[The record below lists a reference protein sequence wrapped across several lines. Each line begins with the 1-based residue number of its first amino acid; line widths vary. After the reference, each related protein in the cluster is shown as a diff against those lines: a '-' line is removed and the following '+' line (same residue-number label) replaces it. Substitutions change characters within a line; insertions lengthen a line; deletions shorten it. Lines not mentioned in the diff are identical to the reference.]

1 MYTAYP
7 VMNMI
12 VISCL
17 CFTFNKLAL
26 CVEKETFCQ
35 SETRENRK
43 FSAPFSQPGEVDFP
57 FHDHLFSGQR
67 PRHVIFYLIIP
78 NLRQG

>member
-1 MYTAYP
+1 MYSVYP

-12 VISCL
+12 VISLL

-26 CVEKETFCQ
+26 CVENETFFQ

-43 FSAPFSQPGEVDFP
+43 FSELKKP
-57 FHDHLFSGQR
+57 HLA
-67 PRHVIFYLIIP
+67 
-78 NLRQG
+78 NQGK

>member
-1 MYTAYP
+1 MYSVYP

-26 CVEKETFCQ
+26 CVENETFFQ
-35 SETRENRK
+35 SETRENSK
-43 FSAPFSQPGEVDFP
+43 FSELKKAPFGQPGEVDSP
-57 FHDHLFSGQR
+57 SR
-67 PRHVIFYLIIP
+67 YM
-78 NLRQG
+78 